1 MREQGTREWWQ
12 RQSHLQLGL
21 GVCFTVDAQLQ
32 GSTGGCRVTETGI
45 VHYRVSALS
54 EPQGEDLRSESALD
68 EAGGSSFERPGEDSP
83 DPGKTSVR
91 DEQFMRFVCGAVR
104 HTRDI
109 DRKTLTQRSRIL
121 VGFPESR
128 SFSCHLEAPERG

>member
-1 MREQGTREWWQ
+1 VAEAE
-12 RQSHLQLGL
+12 SPAI
-21 GVCFTVDAQLQ
+21 GVRCLFQC
-32 GSTGGCRVTETGI
+32 GCAAAGIYGRLPVTETGI

-54 EPQGEDLRSESALD
+54 EPQGEDLRSESALN

-109 DRKTLTQRSRIL
+109 DRKTLAQRSRIL
-121 VGFPESR
+121 VGFPEST
-128 SFSCHLEAPERG
+128 SFSCHLEAPQRG